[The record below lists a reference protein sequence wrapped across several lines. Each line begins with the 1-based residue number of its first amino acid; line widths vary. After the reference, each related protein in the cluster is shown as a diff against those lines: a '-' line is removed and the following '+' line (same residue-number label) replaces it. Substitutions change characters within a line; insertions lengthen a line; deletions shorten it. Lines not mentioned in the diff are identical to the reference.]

1 MLIKTGQ
8 QTFVIIILFPVFM
21 WSRIGA
27 YSRSIQKRNTDCP
40 TAYLE
45 EGEVCKAAVEETG
58 LSGHGVRAL
67 DGEGGRARRRDHREV
82 GAVKLRVYR
91 P

>member
-1 MLIKTGQ
+1 MEPGPTPAPFIKAGSGSATL
-8 QTFVIIILFPVFM
+8 FVQP
-21 WSRIGA
+21 R
-27 YSRSIQKRNTDCP
+27 
-40 TAYLE
+40 YLE

>member
-1 MLIKTGQ
+1 
-8 QTFVIIILFPVFM
+8 M

-45 EGEVCKAAVEETG
+45 KGEVCKAAVEEPG